1 MNISLP
7 VGAEVAA
14 RTALRPQRQALP
26 GRFVTLVPLAPEH
39 ADSLYELSHGPEREG
54 LWAYLPIGPFAS
66 RPDFDAHIARCAAS
80 EDPLFFAILDG
91 GRAVGHATYLRID
104 VPQRSIEVGFILYT
118 PALQRTPGASEAMYL
133 MARHVFEDLGY
144 RRYEW
149 KCNALNAPSM
159 RAARRFGFTFEGV
172 FRQHMIVKGRNRDTA
187 WFSMLDREW
196 PARKAAYEAWLA
208 PDSFDKSGTQLRSLL
223 DLMAE
228 SGR

>member
-1 MNISLP
+1 M
-7 VGAEVAA
+7 
-14 RTALRPQRQALP
+14 TAHRPQRQAVP
-26 GRFVTLVPLAPEH
+26 GRFVTLVPLSAAH
-39 ADSLYELSHGPEREG
+39 ADSLYELAHGPERDA
-54 LWAYLPIGPFAS
+54 LWAYLPTGPFDS
-66 RPDFDAHIARCAAS
+66 RQDFDAHIARCVAS
-80 EDPLFFAILDG
+80 QDPLFFAILDNAG

-133 MARHVFEDLGY
+133 MARQVFETLGY

-159 RAARRFGFTFEGV
+159 RAARRFGFTFEGI

-187 WFSMLDREW
+187 WFSMLDGEW

-208 PDSFDKSGTQLRSLL
+208 PANFDKSGTQRRSLA

-228 SGR
+228 RDT